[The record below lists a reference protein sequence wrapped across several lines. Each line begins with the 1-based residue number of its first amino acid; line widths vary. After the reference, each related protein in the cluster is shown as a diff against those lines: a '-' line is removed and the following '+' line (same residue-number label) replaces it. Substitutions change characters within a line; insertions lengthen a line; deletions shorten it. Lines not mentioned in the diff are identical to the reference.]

1 MRAFSKKSGIK
12 RYLVMFLG
20 SVVVFVACLHIYTG
34 VLGKDLP
41 RTAILL
47 RRNADLQSR
56 ARYLGMQARE
66 YADRLS
72 LLEIRDENIYR
83 PIFGL
88 ASISDA
94 DRGTGS
100 KGGMSEGLSSDVR
113 HASVRDLVSV
123 SDTLMQRMYTQTRS
137 YDEIELMLRT
147 ADNMSLSIPSISPVI
162 LGDGTFRI
170 TSPFGNRVH
179 PIYRRRVFHKGIDFG
194 GHTGNPV
201 FATGDGVVESVAIER
216 RGYGRQVVINH
227 GFGYKTRYAH
237 LKTILVAEGMKV
249 KRGDRIAIS
258 GNTGKSTGPH
268 LHYEVL
274 YLNKPVNPYHYF
286 DISITPEQYKQLV
299 SIQQEPEELYIHP
312 SHRKLLK

>member
-1 MRAFSKKSGIK
+1 MRGFSKKSKLK
-12 RYLVMFLG
+12 RCLVIFLG
-20 SVVVFVACLHIYTG
+20 SIVLFVAYMHIYTG
-34 VLGKDLP
+34 VFGKDLP

-56 ARYLGMQARE
+56 ARYLDKQARE

-72 LLEIRDENIYR
+72 MLEIRDENIYR

-88 ASISDA
+88 ASIPDA
-94 DRGTGS
+94 ARGAGA
-100 KGGMSEGLSSDVR
+100 EGRRGQLSSDVR
-113 HASVRDLVSV
+113 HASVRDLVSNT
-123 SDTLMQRMYTQTRS
+123 DTLMHRMYMQTRS

-179 PIYRRRVFHKGIDFG
+179 PIYGRRVFHKGIDFG

-201 FATGDGVVESVAIER
+201 FASGDGVVETISMER

-237 LKTILVAEGMKV
+237 LKTILVTEGMKV
-249 KRGDRIAIS
+249 KRGDCIAVS

-299 SIQQEPEELYIHP
+299 TMPEDYSGVHIHP
-312 SHRKLLK
+312 SHKKLLK

>member
-1 MRAFSKKSGIK
+1 MRAFSQKSKFK
-12 RYLVMFLG
+12 RYLALFLG
-20 SVVVFVACLHIYTG
+20 SLVLFVTYLHVHTG
-34 VLGKDLP
+34 VFGKDLP

-47 RRNADLQSR
+47 RQNADLQSR
-56 ARYLGMQARE
+56 ARYLAMQERE
-66 YADRLS
+66 YGDRLS
-72 LLEIRDENIYR
+72 MLEVRDENIYR

-88 ASISDA
+88 ASIPDEA
-94 DRGTGS
+94 RGAGA
-100 KGGMSEGLSSDVR
+100 EGRSGKLSSDVR
-113 HASVRDLVSV
+113 HASVRDLVSNT
-123 SDTLMQRMYTQTRS
+123 DTLMHRMYMQTRS

-147 ADNMSLSIPSISPVI
+147 ADNMSLSVPSISPVV

-170 TSPFGNRVH
+170 TSPFGNRLH
-179 PIYRRRVFHKGIDFG
+179 PIYGRRIFHKGIDFG

-201 FATGDGVVESVAIER
+201 FATGDGVVESISMER

-237 LKTILVAEGMKV
+237 LKTILVAEGMRV
-249 KRGDRIAIS
+249 KRGDYIAVS

-274 YLNKPVNPYHYF
+274 YLGKPVNPYHYF
-286 DISITPEQYKQLV
+286 DISITPDQYKQLV
-299 SIQQEPEELYIHP
+299 CMPEDPAEVYIHP